1 MAIPRAAKEL
11 GRAPVGYMLFRYSMP
26 AIIGMLVMIFYNVVD
41 RLYVSHAVG
50 EAGLAGFALTFPLS
64 MITIAFGTLIGIGT
78 ATQVSIAMGK
88 GKRDVA
94 RCYLGQSVCIY
105 LFFSLIL
112 FPAIALFLEPILAVT
127 GGTPASIPYAVDYLQ
142 IYLCGTIFQYGSFG
156 INGILRAEGS
166 PKTALFMMLLG
177 AVINLIA
184 DPFFIFDAV
193 PLYFFKA
200 PGLGWGIQG
209 AAVATVLGQACA
221 AIFTIIHFLR
231 PSATIRLKLGYIK
244 VYRPLVW
251 GVLAVGVAPFA
262 LNIMGSIVNMLY
274 NILFKYW
281 AATDAEANLQIA
293 SIGIIMTVQMVV
305 AMPVF
310 GLAQGMQPIV
320 GFNYGAK
327 NYKRLL
333 HAYTLAKWYAG
344 AYVFIMA
351 LLTILFR
358 HTIIGLFC
366 NETTST
372 DLLEFGPTALL
383 IFFCGFFFVGYAI
396 IVGQYFQSI
405 GRSGISIIMSLSRQC
420 TILIP
425 LMIIMPLFFG
435 SIGIWWAVPISD
447 IVSILIALWFD
458 IREHRRIHTLMA
470 S

>member
-11 GRAPVGYMLFRYSMP
+11 GRAPVGHMLFRYSMP

-50 EAGLAGFALTFPLS
+50 ETGLAGFALTFPLS
-64 MITIAFGTLIGIGT
+64 MITIACGTLIGIGT

-94 RCYLGQSVCIY
+94 RCYLGQAICIY
-105 LFFSLIL
+105 LFFSLLL
-112 FPAIALFLEPILAVT
+112 FPIISLFLEPILAVT
-127 GGTPASIPYAVDYLQ
+127 GGTASSIPYAVEYLQ

-156 INGILRAEGS
+156 INGIMRAEGA

-177 AVINLIA
+177 AAINLIA
-184 DPFFIFDAV
+184 DPFFIFDSV
-193 PLYFFKA
+193 PLYFFDL
-200 PGLGWGIQG
+200 PGLGWGIRG
-209 AAVATVLGQACA
+209 AAIATVLGQACA
-221 AIFTIIHFLR
+221 AILSIIHFAR

-244 VYRPLVW
+244 IYRHLIW
-251 GVLAVGVAPFA
+251 GVLAVGLAPFA
-262 LNIMGSIVNMLY
+262 VNVMGSIVNMLY

-281 AATDAEANLQIA
+281 ATTDAEANIQIA
-293 SIGIIMTVQMVV
+293 AIGIIMTVQMVV

-310 GLAQGMQPIV
+310 GLAQGAQPII

-333 HAYTLAKWYAG
+333 QAYTCSKWWAG
-344 AYVFIMA
+344 SYVFIMTA
-351 LLTILFR
+351 LTIIFR
-358 HTIIGLFC
+358 HAIIRLFC
-366 NETTST
+366 NETTSN
-372 DLLEFGPTALL
+372 EL
-383 IFFCGFFFVGYAI
+383 ITFAPLATLYFFCGFSFVGYAI

-420 TILIP
+420 TMLIP
-425 LMIIMPLFFG
+425 LMIIMPFFFG
-435 SIGIWWAVPISD
+435 IIGIWLAAPISD
-447 IVSILIALWFD
+447 ILSVLMSLWFD
-458 IREHRRIHTLMA
+458 VREHRRIHTLMA